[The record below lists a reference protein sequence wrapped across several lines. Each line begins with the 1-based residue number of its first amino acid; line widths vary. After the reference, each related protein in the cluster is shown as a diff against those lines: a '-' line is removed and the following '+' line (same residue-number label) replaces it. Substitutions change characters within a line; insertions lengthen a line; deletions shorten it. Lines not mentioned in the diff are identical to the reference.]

1 MGQSFDK
8 LTIYVTK
15 SLLTLYWRVCILK
28 QTRKQFDIVGKEGD
42 TMLPRE
48 AQARLKARIWQ
59 SIAQSDLDLSCLEKA
74 DLESVVD
81 LLTSE
86 AMIEM
91 DEQLGESWTE
101 TKANEP
107 LDVNQDIDGD
117 EEEILWEGRPF
128 LSVSQ
133 YYTITDQRIS
143 VSEGMFGRSHQN
155 IELIRV
161 QDMDYSQS
169 FSERMFDLGD
179 IVIRSHDPHTPTFV
193 LRNINNPQDVYE
205 ILRRAVRTARKDQ
218 KLTFQEEM

>member
-1 MGQSFDK
+1 
-8 LTIYVTK
+8 
-15 SLLTLYWRVCILK
+15 
-28 QTRKQFDIVGKEGD
+28 
-42 TMLPRE
+42 MLPRE

-59 SIAQSDLDLSCLEKA
+59 SIAQSDLDLSCLEKV
-74 DLESVVD
+74 DLESLVD

-107 LDVNQDIDGD
+107 LDIDQGINGD

-133 YYTITDQRIS
+133 YYTITDQRIHM
-143 VSEGMFGRSHQN
+143 SEGMFGRSYQN
-155 IELIRV
+155 IELIRI
-161 QDMDYSQS
+161 QDMDYNQS
-169 FSERMFDLGD
+169 FSERMFNLGD
-179 IVIRSHDPHTPTFV
+179 IIIRSHDPNTPTFV
-193 LRNINNPQDVYE
+193 LRNIKDPQSVHE
-205 ILRRAVRTARKDQ
+205 ILRRAVRAARKDQ